1 MMYAKM
7 SRGAVSGAVSLLLSA
22 TLLAAC
28 AGPEPRFYSLAAPA
42 TAADA
47 ANRSDTVQVRSTPL
61 FIDVAP
67 VGVPDR
73 LTRPQLVVRSRDGT
87 RMDVLEQDRWTS
99 PFNNEL
105 RDTLASGIAAQLGA
119 VDARRGGRA
128 GTQPVY
134 RIAVDL
140 RQFDAVRGEG
150 VTAAFGWTVTRSDTS
165 AAVSCQSVFLMPATG
180 SDTGALVVAMQQ
192 AVAAATAGIVRTVNN
207 LRTDGNT
214 ACE

>member
-1 MMYAKM
+1 MIYGMKYRK
-7 SRGAVSGAVSLLLSA
+7 SGMALVLSA
-22 TLLAAC
+22 ALLAGC

-42 TAADA
+42 VAADA
-47 ANRSDTVQVRSTPL
+47 GSRSGLAQVRSTPL
-61 FIDVAP
+61 FIDVVP

-87 RMDVLEQDRWTS
+87 RMDVLELDRWTS

-105 RDTLASGIAAQLGA
+105 RDTLASGIATRLDA

-134 RIAVDL
+134 RIAVDV

-150 VTAAFGWTVTRSDTS
+150 VSAAFGWTVTRSDTS
-165 AAVSCQSVFLMPATG
+165 AAVSCQSVFSVPANG
-180 SDTGALVVAMQQ
+180 ADTPALVAAMQQ
-192 AVAAATAGIVRTVNN
+192 AVAAATTGIARTVDN
-207 LRTDGNT
+207 LRAGGSAGCD
-214 ACE
+214 